1 MKKFSKV
8 LACMLVTVFT
18 LLAFVACAPNSDP
31 KKAKESLD
39 DAGYTTVLVTS
50 DNLLSSAALSGYESA
65 FGCERGDIVAVLTG
79 VKGGDDSGELITIVY
94 FKDASA
100 CKSAWEKAESYFED
114 ENDDDDDSDF
124 TVKKSGKMIYAGTEA
139 AIKAAK

>member
-31 KKAKESLD
+31 EKAKAGLD
-39 DAGYTTVLVTS
+39 DAGYTTVLITS
-50 DNLLSSAALSGYESA
+50 DNFFSSTALSGYEEA
-65 FGCERGDIVAVLTG
+65 FDCERGDIVAVLTG
-79 VKGGDDSGELITIVY
+79 IKGGEDSGELITVIY

-100 CKSAWEKAESYFED
+100 CKSAWEKAEPYFED
-114 ENDDDDDSDF
+114 ENDDDDSDF

>member
-31 KKAKESLD
+31 EKAKEGLK
-39 DAGYTTVLVTS
+39 DADYVVTLSTS
-50 DNLLSSAALSGYESA
+50 DNPLSSSVLSFWETA
-65 FGCERGDIVAVLTG
+65 FDCERGDIVAVLTA
-79 VKGGDDSGELITIVY
+79 VKGTEDSSDAIKIFY
-94 FKDASA
+94 FKNASA
-100 CKSAWEKAESYFED
+100 CKSAWEKAEPYFE
-114 ENDDDDDSDF
+114 DDDDDSDF